1 MTCPK
6 CEREIVDSLATVC
19 PHCLAKLPTP
29 PPLPSAGGVF
39 GGFDQ
44 KSSSTSVFGGF
55 EEPAPNEVP
64 GHEPFGPPAAEPS
77 VGKKLAFGGLGIG
90 LRIVVAVVVIF
101 GVGIFSQVY
110 RSVTGAGDY
119 TSIEDL
125 TVGQCF
131 DLFEESSSEIIEVGA
146 ADVLP
151 CNEPHDFEM
160 VATGDFIGQQ
170 AYSDSLFDTGLDRCF
185 VLAESYLN
193 LEQIPE
199 ELFLDVLIPTEEGW
213 SAGDRS
219 YLCYVYLDNGLPM
232 NQSWSK

>member
-6 CEREIVDSLATVC
+6 CERDIADSLATVC
-19 PHCLAKLPTP
+19 PHCLARLPTS

-44 KSSSTSVFGGF
+44 KPASGNVFGGF
-55 EEPAPNEVP
+55 DEPAPYEVP
-64 GHEPFGPPAAEPS
+64 EHEPFGPAVSEPS

-90 LRIVVAVVVIF
+90 LRIVIALVAIF
-101 GVGIFSQVY
+101 GVGLVSQVY

-119 TSIEDL
+119 TSIDDL

-131 DLFEESSSEIIEVGA
+131 NLFDEASTEIIEVGA

-151 CNEPHDFEM
+151 CNGPHEFEM
-160 VATGDFIGQQ
+160 VAAGDFIGQQ
-170 AYSDSLFDTGLDRCF
+170 GYSDTLFDTGLDRCF
-185 VLAESYLN
+185 VLAELYLD
-193 LEQIPE
+193 LELIPE
-199 ELFLDVLIPTEEGW
+199 ELFLDVLIPTEDGW
-213 SAGDRS
+213 STGDRR
-219 YLCYVYLDNGLPM
+219 YLCYVYLDNGLSM